1 MSTIAFISPDKHLYL
16 QGKKIIH
23 DLGLDATVS
32 LHLARLGRAVRLA
45 RRMQNEDVDVIV
57 CRGGTAQLIINS
69 RARIPVV
76 EIPITG
82 QDLAQVFHDA
92 KRISGSERPKVAMLA
107 FSNMIYDIEVLS
119 TILGIELSIFNL
131 EKVEDIPS
139 RIAEVAQ
146 VGVDIVVGGI
156 KTVMLAE
163 KAGLKGGDIIVE
175 FAGQK
180 IANIYDYTYALDAAK
195 IGQPVKIVVKRG
207 DQRVEVTVTPEAR
220 K

>member
-1 MSTIAFISPDKHLYL
+1 MLPINVRNLTMSKIAFIAPDKHLYL

-23 DLGLDATVS
+23 DLGLETKVS

-45 RRMQNEDVDVIV
+45 GKMQNVDLDVIV

-69 RARIPVV
+69 RVRIPVV

-92 KRISGSERPKVAMLA
+92 KRISGSEHPKVAMLA

-119 TILGIELSIFNL
+119 TILGIELYIYHL
-131 EKVEDIPS
+131 QAVEDIPVKIS
-139 RIAEVAQ
+139 EVAKA
-146 VGVDIVVGGI
+146 GVDIVVGGI

-163 KAGLKGGDIIVE
+163 KAGLKALLIRSSE
-175 FAGQK
+175 FSIRSAFLEAQK
-180 IANIYDYTYALDAAK
+180 IALGRK
-195 IGQPVKIVVKRG
+195 I
-207 DQRVEVTVTPEAR
+207 E
-220 K
+220 